1 MESDALFVFRYDRT
15 FEGLLTVVFDAYSRK
30 SFPERLIGP
39 GEPVPMFAREVLDST
54 TDPVRAERVWKG
66 LRKKL
71 PRRLRNMLLHVWLSE
86 SVGADELLLR
96 YMRKIFDSPERKSA
110 DFTDADV
117 LAVHDIARTV
127 SREAHHLIQFARLRK
142 MADGSYYAPV
152 SPKCNALPLAVGYFR
167 DRFADQRW
175 LVYDLKRRSV
185 RAVDG
190 RSARCRRACLPAF
203 VEKLLRRAGDSR
215 TVQSSLATPAD
226 ARTVLEVSDRKGVT
240 ATPPCFVL
248 STRSAVLRVVFET
261 TRRIR
266 FCKTGAVWAVCGHC
280 LEKGAR
286 FRIPLPG
293 FDFCFRK
300 TGGFSVLPT
309 CGPLLWGTGSLAIV
323 NAEILQSV
331 KPIQRRTAV
340 GRRPYVV
347 AFRPATL
354 RRKRGSRVR

>member
-1 MESDALFVFRYDRT
+1 M
-15 FEGLLTVVFDAYSRK
+15 
-30 SFPERLIGP
+30 
-39 GEPVPMFAREVLDST
+39 
-54 TDPVRAERVWKG
+54 
-66 LRKKL
+66 
-71 PRRLRNMLLHVWLSE
+71 
-86 SVGADELLLR
+86 
-96 YMRKIFDSPERKSA
+96 
-110 DFTDADV
+110 
-117 LAVHDIARTV
+117 
-127 SREAHHLIQFARLRK
+127 
-142 MADGSYYAPV
+142 
-152 SPKCNALPLAVGYFR
+152 
-167 DRFADQRW
+167 
-175 LVYDLKRRSV
+175 
-185 RAVDG
+185 
-190 RSARCRRACLPAF
+190 RACLPAF

-240 ATPPCFVL
+240 ATPPPCFVL

-331 KPIQRRTAV
+331 KPIHDVRPSEDGRTS
-340 GRRPYVV
+340 
-347 AFRPATL
+347 L
-354 RRKRGSRVR
+354 RFVRLRSGVNEEAESDDEQDEHR